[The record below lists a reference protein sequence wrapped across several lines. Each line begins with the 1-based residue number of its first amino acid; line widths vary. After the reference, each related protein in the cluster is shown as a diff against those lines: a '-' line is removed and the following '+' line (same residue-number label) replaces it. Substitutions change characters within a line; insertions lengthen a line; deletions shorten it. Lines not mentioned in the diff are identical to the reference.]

1 MKKNI
6 FVISLFLSV
15 FIGLLLGTTIV
26 AADKASDLPP
36 RPPTATPMPPTGGLI
51 ILSVQATK
59 SISNDLWTIVQW
71 QDVEGNWHDVEG
83 WQGTFN
89 EVLQVIWWVAPNDLG
104 KGPFRWVVYEN
115 QESDEIVTVSQS
127 FHLPSKNNG
136 IVEVEV
142 LLP

>member
-1 MKKNI
+1 
-6 FVISLFLSV
+6 
-15 FIGLLLGTTIV
+15 
-26 AADKASDLPP
+26 
-36 RPPTATPMPPTGGLI
+36 MPPTGGLI